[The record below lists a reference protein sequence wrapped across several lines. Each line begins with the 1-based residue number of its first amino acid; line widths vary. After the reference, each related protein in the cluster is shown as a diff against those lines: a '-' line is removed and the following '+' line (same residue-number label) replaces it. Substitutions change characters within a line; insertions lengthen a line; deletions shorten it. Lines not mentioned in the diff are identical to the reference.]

1 MDLYLQTTLPLH
13 HQILLVEVCLLGH
26 AVFVLVC
33 PDGNKKEKCN
43 FILNDWKNST
53 KRNVIIKNKSI

>member
-1 MDLYLQTTLPLH
+1 MDLRLQTTLPLH

-33 PDGNKKEKCN
+33 PDGNKKEECN
-43 FILNDWKNST
+43 FILND
-53 KRNVIIKNKSI
+53 